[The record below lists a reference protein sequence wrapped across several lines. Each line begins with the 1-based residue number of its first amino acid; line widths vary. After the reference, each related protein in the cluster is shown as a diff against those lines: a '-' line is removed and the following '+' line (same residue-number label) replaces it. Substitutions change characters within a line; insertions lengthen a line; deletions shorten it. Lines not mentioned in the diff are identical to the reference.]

1 MKKADTT
8 DAWLAV
14 LYLSLL
20 LFDVAHVPEQWL
32 TNWDWVESRGFG
44 GWLTRRIHLLIVA
57 AIPGLYRVFAG
68 RFHPE
73 LTLIYGA
80 VHVVHGLI
88 HLWDAMATGAF
99 VPGLYGGLAS
109 LFFGGAVV
117 AVSIV
122 ERRRQR
128 AEA

>member
-1 MKKADTT
+1 MKKTDTT
-8 DAWLAV
+8 DAWLSV
-14 LYLSLL
+14 LYVTLL

-32 TNWDWVESRGFG
+32 TNWDWVESHGFG

-68 RFHPE
+68 RFHAE
-73 LTLIYGA
+73 LTLVYGA
-80 VHVVHGLI
+80 IHVIHGSV
-88 HLWDAMATGAF
+88 HLWEAIAKSAF

-109 LFFGGAVV
+109 LFFGAAVV
-117 AVSIV
+117 GVSIV

-128 AEA
+128 AAA